1 MMKRNLVLPVLLF
14 LLIFGFAGCKKAQ
27 GPAAREEQRVLKTFR
42 VTTSEVTTYIEA
54 TGSVQA
60 DLEGASKILPYL
72 PGTVQKILV
81 KPGDRVNKGDAVVSI
96 LSPEVTDTYSAYLG
110 ALAQLSQAE
119 RIYNLNTQ
127 LFEIGAVTKNDLLNS
142 EATKRQLTAVVDGLK
157 SKLGIYGHSIE
168 GNAAAKKLASDTVV
182 IKAPMN
188 GYIADIQ
195 THVGDKVDVSSPLM
209 TIANPSN
216 IVIVANIYDTDVPRV
231 KKGSKVTF
239 YTDVFHNVPFQGI
252 ITYVS
257 DVSDQDAKTVKTFI
271 KLLGSTSLFKQNMF
285 LKLMIEDQ
293 KKLLPMIPQSAMVY
307 REGKFYVYCP
317 VQGKQKM
324 CELKEIKPYRE
335 VSGKNMAVEGL
346 TEGQEIVLSAM
357 ELEKP

>member
-1 MMKRNLVLPVLLF
+1 MKRIFVLFVLLF
-14 LLIFGFAGCKKAQ
+14 LVLNAGGCKKVQ
-27 GPAAREEQRVLKTFR
+27 PPAAKEEQGLKIYK
-42 VTTSEVTTYIEA
+42 VSTSEVTTYIEA
-54 TGSVQA
+54 TGSVQP
-60 DLEGASKILPYL
+60 DLEGTSKILPYL
-72 PGTVQKILV
+72 QGTIRTILV
-81 KPGDRVNKGDAVVSI
+81 KPGDRVKKGDALVSI
-96 LSPEVTDTYSAYLG
+96 LCPEVTDTYSGYLG
-110 ALAQLSQAE
+110 ALAQLHQAE

-127 LFEIGAVTKNDLLNS
+127 LFEVGAVTRNDVLNS

-157 SKLGIYGHSIE
+157 SKLGIYGYSIE
-168 GNAAAKKLASDTVV
+168 GDGTTRKPASDSVV

-188 GYIADIQ
+188 GYVADIQ
-195 THVGDKVDVSSPLM
+195 THVGDKVDTSSPLM
-209 TIANPSN
+209 TIADPKN

-239 YTDVFHNVPFQGI
+239 LTDVFHNVPFQGV

-257 DVSDQDAKTVKTFI
+257 DVSDQDAKTVKTYI
-271 KLLGSTSLFKQNMF
+271 KLQGGKEVFKQNMF

-317 VQGKQKM
+317 IKGKEKA
-324 CELKEIKPYRE
+324 CELKEIKPFRE
-335 VSGKNMAVEGL
+335 VSGKYMAVEGIK
-346 TEGQEIVLSAM
+346 EGQEIVLSAI

>member
-1 MMKRNLVLPVLLF
+1 MKRALVLFILLCLVF
-14 LLIFGFAGCKKAQ
+14 TAAGCKKDETS
-27 GPAAREEQRVLKTFR
+27 AAKEERTLKTYK
-42 VTTSEVTTYIEA
+42 VSTSEVITYIEA

-60 DLEGASKILPYL
+60 DREGASKVLPYL
-72 PGTVQKILV
+72 QGTIQKIFV
-81 KPGDRVNKGDAVVSI
+81 KPGDGVKKGDALVSI
-96 LSPEVTDTYSAYLG
+96 LCPEVTDTYSSYLG

-127 LFEIGAVTKNDLLNS
+127 LFEVGAVTRNDVLNS
-142 EATKRQLTAVVDGLK
+142 EANKSQLTAVVNGLR
-157 SKLGIYGHSIE
+157 SKLGLYGYTIDPN
-168 GNAAAKKLASDTVV
+168 GAARKQSSDTVV

-188 GYIADIQ
+188 GYVADIQ
-195 THVGDKVDVSSPLM
+195 THVGDKVDASSPLM
-209 TIANPSN
+209 TIADPKN

-239 YTDVFHNVPFQGI
+239 FTDVFHNVPFQGV

-271 KLLGSTSLFKQNMF
+271 KLEAGKEVFKQNMF

-317 VQGKQKM
+317 VKGKDKM
-324 CELKEIKPYRE
+324 CELKEIKPFRE
-335 VSGKNMAVEGL
+335 VSGKYMAVEGVK
-346 TEGQEIVLSAM
+346 EGQEIVLSAI